1 MDKTKINIE
10 KQQKSW
16 RRRTDL
22 NAVSYFG
29 TLAIFLTLNII
40 FTVYNPYKTAQE
52 EQETEQ
58 ELKANQTLTEE
69 NFGNE
74 TMIESEEP
82 EIERPFYFS
91 FFKDG
96 HPGSWMQL
104 YACLVQLS
112 IIVGLCLD
120 NGKSFTSRYKLLEK
134 YNV

>member
-22 NAVSYFG
+22 NALSYFG

-40 FTVYNPYKTAQE
+40 FTIQE

-58 ELKANQTLTEE
+58 ELEANQTLTEE

-82 EIERPFYFS
+82 EIEWPFYVS